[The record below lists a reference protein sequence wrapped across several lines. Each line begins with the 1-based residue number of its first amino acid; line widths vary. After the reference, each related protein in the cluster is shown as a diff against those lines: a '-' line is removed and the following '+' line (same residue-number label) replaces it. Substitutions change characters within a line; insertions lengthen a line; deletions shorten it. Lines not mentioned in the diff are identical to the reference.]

1 MKSIRNMR
9 ELKLRKQ
16 NLRYKSRHLEDKLND
31 HVQEAMHDFSGY
43 VRKVAFETGLK
54 IALNL
59 FFRKRKHRE
68 KGEVTTETTDGL
80 K

>member
-1 MKSIRNMR
+1 MKNVKKIRNMR
-9 ELKLRKQ
+9 ELNLRKQ
-16 NLRYKSRHLEDKLND
+16 SLRYKSRHLEDKLND
-31 HVQEAMHDFSGY
+31 HLQEAIHDFSGY

-68 KGEVTTETTDGL
+68 EDEKTEVAD
-80 K
+80 